1 MGGVCVWG
9 HQTMEFP
16 ITRERL
22 QNYRLHEALAV
33 ETRQRVAK
41 EMEEICKNVE
51 GTVLGTN
58 DRRYV
63 YRMPGHVKHPN
74 LRESNRIRMP
84 QPTSILK
91 ELIQAI
97 GKAFP
102 DSTITLDPLETYI
115 LIDWS

>member
-1 MGGVCVWG
+1 
-9 HQTMEFP
+9 MEFP

-22 QNYRLHEALAV
+22 QRYRLDEAVAV
-33 ETRQRVAK
+33 ETKQRVAK
-41 EMEEICKNVE
+41 EMEGICKGVE

-74 LRESNRIRMP
+74 LRQSNSIRMP
-84 QPTSILK
+84 HPTSILK
-91 ELIQAI
+91 ELMKEI

-102 DSTITLDPLETYI
+102 DSTIVLDPLETYI

>member
-1 MGGVCVWG
+1 
-9 HQTMEFP
+9 MEFP

-22 QNYRLHEALAV
+22 QRYRLDEAVAV
-33 ETRQRVAK
+33 ETKQRVAK
-41 EMEEICKNVE
+41 EMEEICKGVK

-74 LRESNRIRMP
+74 LRESNSLLP
-84 QPTSILK
+84 HGPSILK
-91 ELIQAI
+91 ELMKAI

-102 DSTITLDPLETYI
+102 DSTIILDPLETYI

>member
-1 MGGVCVWG
+1 MD
-9 HQTMEFP
+9 FP

-41 EMEEICKNVE
+41 EMEGICKGVE

-74 LRESNRIRMP
+74 LRESRYQLP

-91 ELIQAI
+91 DLIEAI